1 MSGQRTIEFGVFGRR
16 VRIIVDVSQRVVR
29 ETMSMTSVPAPAVQ
43 PAKRTRVL
51 GVSKM
56 LEYYAGLEG
65 DEMEATRKRIADDAK
80 IIEQQRAL
88 QSMRYRVG

>member
-1 MSGQRTIEFGVFGRR
+1 
-16 VRIIVDVSQRVVR
+16 
-29 ETMSMTSVPAPAVQ
+29 
-43 PAKRTRVL
+43 
-51 GVSKM
+51 M